1 MNSTFTSLGIRRKLE
16 GSMNILSPQN
26 YFITVHEKDGRVM
39 IGEEFDGQ
47 LSYTPINKSDV
58 NVFDKVRVSGV
69 NKKKFNIYDEND
81 RVNRSKLNNK
91 EHVKDVFINVDSGF
105 TVVIGVPNLPRLE
118 VIIHYDDNKKRWDIK
133 L

>member
-58 NVFDKVRVSGV
+58 NVFDKVRVKRYP
-69 NKKKFNIYDEND
+69 NKNY
-81 RVNRSKLNNK
+81 
-91 EHVKDVFINVDSGF
+91 
-105 TVVIGVPNLPRLE
+105 
-118 VIIHYDDNKKRWDIK
+118 
-133 L
+133 